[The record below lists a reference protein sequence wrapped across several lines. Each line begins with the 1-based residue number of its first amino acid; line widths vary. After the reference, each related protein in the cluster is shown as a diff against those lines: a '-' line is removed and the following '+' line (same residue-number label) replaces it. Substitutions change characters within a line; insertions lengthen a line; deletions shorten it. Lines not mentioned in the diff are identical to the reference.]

1 MAIKISKCSSKLKYI
16 DSLDHQHRER
26 YIQKLKDVSGI
37 DPYQVEPKK
46 FSANEEQLPDV
57 TFGDIIMY
65 LVNGTSAYTLE
76 QFKSYKSLEAYNYV
90 VSGWV
95 DHVNTYKPECCA
107 NVIVTAKFSHSQR
120 LNAKPLEPWIIASPQ
135 GTVLSA
141 HCTCM
146 AGLGESCSH
155 VAALLFYIEEMQ
167 KYRER
172 VSVTGKLAYWKKPS
186 KKSVEY
192 KELSCIDFR
201 SATKLKQLTDNPDA
215 DATQSTPYRILNLSA
230 VPAAGIS
237 DMKQILQILET
248 NNKKPSIMTLVEPFC
263 EMFKP
268 PPQSEHLLS
277 YLFTL
282 RDENTDS
289 M

>member
-1 MAIKISKCSSKLKYI
+1 MASKISKCSSKPKYI

-26 YIQKLKDVSGI
+26 YIQKLKD
-37 DPYQVEPKK
+37 K

-95 DHVNTYKPECCA
+95 DHVIKYKPEGC
-107 NVIVTAKFSHSQR
+107 
-120 LNAKPLEPWIIASPQ
+120 
-135 GTVLSA
+135 TVLSA

-146 AGLGESCSH
+146 AALGESCSH

-172 VSVTGKLAYWKKPS
+172 EPS
-186 KKSVEY
+186 KISVEC
-192 KELSCIDFR
+192 KEFSCIDFR
-201 SATKLKQLTDNPDA
+201 SATKLKQLITLMLMPP
-215 DATQSTPYRILNLSA
+215 T

-237 DMKQILQILET
+237 DMKQILQILEK
-248 NNKKPSIMTLVEPFC
+248 NNKKLAIMTLVEPFC

-277 YLFTL
+277 SLFTL
-282 RDENTDS
+282 RNENTDS
-289 M
+289 MSFEELLDYCSKLDISITNEQVNAVEKETHLQNKCKLWHHI